1 MNARSYSQASET
13 NRRRPAT
20 IQYNS
25 RHITPNTVPNFK
37 KDSGF
42 DPQRDHLFLPFWSL
56 LGAVRVSG
64 HCEQFKSDTQ
74 LLYMADTG
82 TLPLDDR
89 NINSASP
96 RQHMSHMDCRSF
108 VYPCQWMFI
117 GYVCYL
123 NSWSLEVCR
132 TKNRLRWYERY
143 IADGTVS
150 FPTLEPESTEPRP
163 YMSISVHKRQAQP
176 PDPTPYDLLSLLTCH
191 SPN

>member
-1 MNARSYSQASET
+1 
-13 NRRRPAT
+13 
-20 IQYNS
+20 
-25 RHITPNTVPNFK
+25 
-37 KDSGF
+37 
-42 DPQRDHLFLPFWSL
+42 LPFWSL

-64 HCEQFKSDTQ
+64 HVRLSWSKSSNMVLPLGSVNSSRVILSFFIWRAAENKSKQAWDRIS
-74 LLYMADTG
+74 DTG

-143 IADGTVS
+143 MWIEFGGKLGTHIWAKAKS
-150 FPTLEPESTEPRP
+150 
-163 YMSISVHKRQAQP
+163 
-176 PDPTPYDLLSLLTCH
+176 
-191 SPN
+191 